1 MALLQLTNDEIADV
15 RLQLGANLTI
25 NDLSDAQISSE
36 SMLGAATDYVFER
49 VREDLDLEALDI
61 AERGIAERFRDETA
75 EDIAAFINI
84 VLKPPQRSQM
94 RRAVVFRTGG
104 LCAPTI
110 ERFETEGYSGI
121 NQRVVAPRS
130 QILQESLFKRC
141 EEEIDR
147 LRNAFPD
154 DAFLSN
160 KQRVASGFA
169 KVTLMTTTRSY

>member
-15 RLQLGANLTI
+15 RLQLGSKLTAD
-25 NDLSDAQISSE
+25 NLSDAQITSE
-36 SMLGAATDYVFER
+36 SMLGSATDYVFER
-49 VREDLDLEALDI
+49 VREDLDLEALDT
-61 AERGIAERFRDETA
+61 AERGIAERFRDETE

-94 RRAVVFRTGG
+94 RRAVVFRTAG
-104 LCAPTI
+104 LCAPVISRTLG
-110 ERFETEGYSGI
+110 ESYAGI
-121 NQRVVAPRS
+121 NQRQLALPASV
-130 QILQESLFKRC
+130 LQDSLFQLA
-141 EEEIDR
+141 EGEIDR